1 MRLVIVTRRI
11 IGHAAIV
18 IQATIVVSLFIVWG
32 ILGVALRA
40 TVAHGGREREKN
52 REREIS
58 RFRCGQAMG
67 EAMLGFGG

>member
-1 MRLVIVTRRI
+1 MRLVIVTWIMVARRI

-40 TVAHGGREREKN
+40 TVAHGGRDGEREKKN
-52 REREIS
+52 RERD
-58 RFRCGQAMG
+58 
-67 EAMLGFGG
+67 L